1 MATSGPS
8 TATNGVNMAVDEEKG
23 LHRTQ
28 TGVTMSPEL
37 FEKLYL
43 TPKVPHVGDYNR
55 RFANPTALGFVGFVI
70 STFTFSIVCMGWGG
84 AQGFS
89 PVVGIFF
96 FVGPVLLIF
105 AMVFEWIMGNFFPMM
120 VMGLFSVFWLSFG
133 MLQLPTLQ
141 LGSAYASAADPTGL
155 ASPEYN
161 SVVALYLIV
170 WGFAL
175 FTFFIFTCKINA
187 VFAAIFCLVSVAAWV
202 LSGAYWKLSWG
213 DYDAA
218 GKLQKAGGALL
229 FVVAALGWYMCF
241 IIMAGEMRITLNLP
255 VGDLS
260 HLWPKT
266 DVELAAAERREHR
279 D

>member
-1 MATSGPS
+1 MSS
-8 TATNGVNMAVDEEKG
+8 NGTGVVSNHYHDEEKG
-23 LHRTQ
+23 LRRTD
-28 TGVTMSPEL
+28 TSVTMPPEL

-43 TPKVPHVGDYNR
+43 SPKVTVPHVGDRNR

-70 STFTFSIVCMGWGG
+70 STFTFAMVLMGWGG
-84 AQGFS
+84 AEGAS

-96 FVGPVLLIF
+96 FVGPVLLTF
-105 AMVFEWIMGNFFPMM
+105 TMVFEWIMGNFFPMM

-133 MLQLPTLQ
+133 LLQLPALLQ
-141 LGSAYASAADPTGL
+141 LGQPYASAADPAGT
-155 ASPEYN
+155 AAPAYN
-161 SVVALYLIV
+161 AAVALYLVV

-175 FTFFIFTCKINA
+175 FTFFVFTLRINA
-187 VFAAIFCLVSVAAWV
+187 VFALIFGLVSVAAWV
-202 LSGAYWKLSWG
+202 LAGAYFKV
-213 DYDAA
+213 AA
-218 GKLQKAGGALL
+218 GEYETAGRLQKTGGALL

-260 HLWPKT
+260 RFWPRT
-266 DVELAAAERREHR
+266 DVELAEEAGAHQ

>member
-1 MATSGPS
+1 MADSAIS
-8 TATNGVNMAVDEEKG
+8 NGHDVEKG
-23 LHRTQ
+23 LHRTD
-28 TGVTMSPEL
+28 TAVTMPPEL

-43 TPKVPHVGDYNR
+43 VPKVGESNS

-70 STFTFSIVCMGWGG
+70 STFTFSMVLMGWGG
-84 AQGFS
+84 SEGFA

-96 FVGPVLLIF
+96 FTGPLLLTF

-133 MLQLPTLQ
+133 VIQLPTLN
-141 LGSAYASAADPTGL
+141 LSLPYATSGDPTGT
-155 ASPEYN
+155 ASPAFN
-161 SVVALYLIV
+161 TDVGLYLLV

-175 FTFFIFTCKINA
+175 LTFFIFTLKINT
-187 VFAAIFCLVSVAAWV
+187 VFALIFGLVSVACWILA
-202 LSGAYWKLSWG
+202 GAYFKVAEG
-213 DYDAA
+213 DFETA
-218 GKLQKAGGALL
+218 GNLQKAGGALL
-229 FVVAALGWYMCF
+229 FVVATLGWYMTF

-260 HLWPKT
+260 RFWPRT
-266 DVELAAAERREHR
+266 DVDLAAAAPSSVPTRAHG

>member
-1 MATSGPS
+1 MAVNGSD
-8 TATNGVNMAVDEEKG
+8 ATNHDVEKG
-23 LHRTQ
+23 LHRTD
-28 TGVTMSPEL
+28 TAVTMPPEL

-43 TPKVPHVGDYNR
+43 TPKVPKVGDYNL

-70 STFTFSIVCMGWGG
+70 STFTFSMVLMGWGG
-84 AQGFS
+84 SEGFS

-96 FVGPVLLIF
+96 FTGPLLLTF
-105 AMVFEWIMGNFFPMM
+105 AMIFEWVMGNFFPMM

-133 MLQLPTLQ
+133 VIQLPSLN
-141 LGSAYASAADPTGL
+141 LSLPYATSGDPTG
-155 ASPEYN
+155 ATSPAFN
-161 SVVALYLIV
+161 IDVGLYLLV

-175 FTFFIFTCKINA
+175 FTFFIFTLKINT
-187 VFAAIFCLVSVAAWV
+187 VFALIFGLVSAACWI
-202 LSGAYWKLSWG
+202 LSGAYFKVAAA
-213 DYDAA
+213 DFETA

-229 FVVAALGWYMCF
+229 FVVAALGWYMTF

-260 HLWPKT
+260 RFWPRT
-266 DVELAAAERREHR
+266 DVDLATAAAASAPGREHG

>member
-1 MATSGPS
+1 MSSNGTGVVS
-8 TATNGVNMAVDEEKG
+8 THYDEEKG
-23 LHRTQ
+23 LRRTD
-28 TGVTMSPEL
+28 TSVTMPPEL

-43 TPKVPHVGDYNR
+43 SPKVPHVGDYNR

-70 STFTFSIVCMGWGG
+70 STFTFAIVLMGWGG
-84 AQGFS
+84 AEGAS

-133 MLQLPTLQ
+133 VLQLPTLQ
-141 LGSAYASAADPTGL
+141 LGLPYATAADPAGTS
-155 ASPEYN
+155 SPAYN
-161 SVVALYLIV
+161 STIALYLIV

-175 FTFFIFTCKINA
+175 FTFFIFTLKINA
-187 VFAAIFCLVSVAAWV
+187 VFALIFGLVSVAAWV
-202 LSGAYWKLSWG
+202 LAGAYFKV
-213 DYDAA
+213 AA
-218 GKLQKAGGALL
+218 GEYETAGRLQKTGGALL

-241 IIMAGEMRITLNLP
+241 IIMAGEMRITLKLP

-260 HLWPKT
+260 RFWPRT
-266 DVELAAAERREHR
+266 DVELAEAAGAHQ